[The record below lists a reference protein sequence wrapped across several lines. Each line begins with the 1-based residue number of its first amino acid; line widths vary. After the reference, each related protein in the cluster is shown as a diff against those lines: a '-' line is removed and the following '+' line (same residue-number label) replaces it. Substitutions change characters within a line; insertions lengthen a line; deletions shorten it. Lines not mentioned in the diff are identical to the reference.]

1 MSTTNSY
8 DGVVLRRIET
18 DSDMFMCLDG
28 IVLLCRR
35 WKEGMSAV
43 GNGVESCWRCCKG
56 RNPPPTRDIE
66 CIFGLDPV
74 PTKNKLCGLWSR
86 AATIAPPLQVL
97 T

>member
-35 WKEGMSAV
+35 WKEGRARFEMEWKVV
-43 GNGVESCWRCCKG
+43 GDAAKG
-56 RNPPPTRDIE
+56 GTRHQH
-66 CIFGLDPV
+66 V
-74 PTKNKLCGLWSR
+74 T
-86 AATIAPPLQVL
+86 
-97 T
+97 